1 MRQATSADE
10 SLIAALLQKGARVY
24 CNLDEDR
31 LPGLLYEGLNVLAF
45 REEQPVGLFLAG
57 PETTTRFR
65 VHGFAVTNR
74 SEIDTALVT
83 MLPLVCQLA
92 ADRKIRHIMYL
103 DNVDWFTRAL
113 QCTAFVPRGA
123 VIDLEKWGHRIPSS
137 GNYRVRL
144 RPMESTDI
152 AALVALDEVAFVDI
166 WRLDA
171 SAFERIRTEA
181 PYLAVADLS
190 GHIVGYQFN
199 WIGASGYLARL
210 AVHPNYWGQGIGT
223 RMLAEAIRFFERQGV
238 EHIIL
243 DTQADNERSQR
254 LYRWFGFTPTGR
266 ARDVLVLEIMSARN
280 VSVRALITDFGGVL
294 TRTEKLRALME
305 HYERE
310 LGLEK
315 GTLQTTLF
323 AGEAWEAFSTGRIS
337 YEDYWANVCARLG
350 WPIPPEFESLRDNP
364 FALDDLDERMVAL
377 LRQLR
382 SNYKIALLSNATP
395 ALEGLLERY
404 GIANLFDVVINS
416 SRVGLRKPDLRIY
429 ALTAERLGLRPEECL
444 LIDDKER
451 NTSAAREIG
460 MHAITF
466 TSYEDLTRHLEKM
479 LGRSVTA

>member
-1 MRQATSADE
+1 
-10 SLIAALLQKGARVY
+10 
-24 CNLDEDR
+24 
-31 LPGLLYEGLNVLAF
+31 
-45 REEQPVGLFLAG
+45 
-57 PETTTRFR
+57 
-65 VHGFAVTNR
+65 
-74 SEIDTALVT
+74 
-83 MLPLVCQLA
+83 
-92 ADRKIRHIMYL
+92 
-103 DNVDWFTRAL
+103 
-113 QCTAFVPRGA
+113 
-123 VIDLEKWGHRIPSS
+123 
-137 GNYRVRL
+137 
-144 RPMESTDI
+144 
-152 AALVALDEVAFVDI
+152 
-166 WRLDA
+166 
-171 SAFERIRTEA
+171 
-181 PYLAVADLS
+181 
-190 GHIVGYQFN
+190 
-199 WIGASGYLARL
+199 
-210 AVHPNYWGQGIGT
+210 WGQGIGT